1 MDEGDSK
8 KQTKNSKD
16 EGEPYSIMERYIA
29 NVSNVLSPIWLRR
42 AFQIDDGGNW
52 LILGCRYHF
61 LFYFRLFLVVL
72 YLFFQIGY

>member
-8 KQTKNSKD
+8 KQTKNSED
-16 EGEPYSIMERYIA
+16 EGEPYSIMERYSA
-29 NVSNVLSPIWLRR
+29 NVSNLLPPIWLRR
-42 AFQIDDGGNW
+42 AFKIHDGGNW